1 MTQSQCNRYRAE
13 QEVGPTP
20 PIAPVVVG
28 VDGSKFS
35 ASALVW
41 ACEYAQANAREVLA
55 VCVRDLN
62 PLPDDLII
70 GASPWDELADADDP
84 DMPVRSMLDE
94 MVGAGR
100 SRLSDGNHS
109 SPGSARSCCTRAH
122 PSHRDHRPD
131 RRGRVRTRSI
141 HRHADGLSEPAPGLA
156 QSLQRRH
163 RAMRCVPTMTARSIT
178 ASRLSLTLRRR
189 IGHAVVGHSGPRHR
203 SIRRERSPAIAPSS
217 SCDGEGDELS

>member
-94 MVGAGR
+94 MVGLAE
-100 SRLSDGNHS
+100 
-109 SPGSARSCCTRAH
+109 
-122 PSHRDHRPD
+122 
-131 RRGRVRTRSI
+131 
-141 HRHADGLSEPAPGLA
+141 ADF
-156 QSLQRRH
+156 
-163 RAMRCVPTMTARSIT
+163 PTVTI
-178 ASRLSLTLRRR
+178 LRQVLH
-189 IGHAVVGHSGPRHR
+189 GHAARELIRLTETTDLIVVGACGHGAFTGMLMGSVSQHLVSHCHCSVVIVR
-203 SIRRERSPAIAPSS
+203 
-217 SCDGEGDELS
+217 